1 MLCSVEPV
9 DHAYVNAVSLV
20 SVTLPPSQNV
30 VGPPA
35 FMFAVGVV
43 ITSMMIAVAVAEH
56 PPALVMVT
64 S

>member
-9 DHAYVNAVSLV
+9 DHTYVNAVSLV

-30 VGPPA
+30 VGPLA

-43 ITSMMIAVAVAEH
+43 ITVTSIALDVAEQ